1 MRSAGSDRR
10 FLSQSAVFGDAL
22 AVSNGHKVCFSAKSR
37 KKRASSDQKHLKKK
51 TIKIKTFFFQ
61 KSETTKMPLNLRV
74 NLENHDVF

>member
-37 KKRASSDQKHLKKK
+37 KKRASIDQKHLQKKDSQNK
-51 TIKIKTFFFQ
+51 KHFFQ
-61 KSETTKMPLNLRV
+61 KSENTKMPLNLRV

>member
-10 FLSQSAVFGDAL
+10 FLSQSAVFGGAL

-37 KKRASSDQKHLKKK
+37 KKRASIDQKHLKKK
-51 TIKIKTFFFQ
+51 TIKIKTGFFP